1 MKFAAALLVAT
12 VSAEQL
18 FDAEINLADNAV
30 APVCDLS
37 KSPRCGDDKAFK
49 CLQSAT
55 GAFFLVDNTP
65 ISLDFSPVVSV
76 CFPVD
81 ADGKAT
87 AADYKL
93 TMSTTTDK
101 GTAPIATGT
110 YPAASFLE
118 VTGAKALVASAVAAL
133 SAVYM
138 M

>member
-18 FDAEINLADNAV
+18 FDAEINLADVV

-37 KSPRCGDDKAFK
+37 KSPRCGDDKTFK

-55 GAFFLVDNTP
+55 GAFFLADNSP
-65 ISLDFSPVVSV
+65 ISLDFNPVVSV
-76 CFPVD
+76 CFPVA
-81 ADGKAT
+81 ADGT
-87 AADYKL
+87 VTTADYKL
-93 TMSTTTDK
+93 TMTATV
-101 GTAPIATGT
+101 GTETKTIATGT
-110 YPAASFLE
+110 YAKVSFKE